1 MNTKLFMYIYS
12 LRDIL
17 ILSSLIECIKCI
29 FLSGTTINTVCLVL
43 IVIGLYGLK
52 TFNKSYLFTYG
63 IYILY
68 IIVSLF
74 IQMFYSFDILSI
86 GLLVYYLWLMY
97 NIGLLHNV
105 LYETHEEDVKEIIK
119 FS

>member
-52 TFNKSYLFTYG
+52 TFNKSYLFTYVINF
-63 IYILY
+63 IY
-68 IIVSLF
+68 LF
-74 IQMFYSFDILSI
+74 I
-86 GLLVYYLWLMY
+86 YLF
-97 NIGLLHNV
+97 I
-105 LYETHEEDVKEIIK
+105 
-119 FS
+119 

>member
-12 LRDIL
+12 LRDML
-17 ILSSLIECIKCI
+17 ILSSLIDCIKCI
-29 FLSGTTINTVCLVL
+29 LSGTTINTVCLVL
-43 IVIGLYGLK
+43 IVLGLYGLK
-52 TFNKSYLFTYG
+52 TYNKSYLFTYS

-68 IIVSLF
+68 ILVSLF

-86 GLLVYYLWLMY
+86 GLLVYYLWIMY
-97 NIGLLHNV
+97 NIQLLYNV